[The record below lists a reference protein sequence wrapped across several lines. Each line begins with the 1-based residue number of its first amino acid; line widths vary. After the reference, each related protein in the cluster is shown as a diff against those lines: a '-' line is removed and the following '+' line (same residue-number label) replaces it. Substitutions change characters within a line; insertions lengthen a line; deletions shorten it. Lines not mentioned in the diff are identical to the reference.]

1 MTIISMYML
10 QFEIQTVDRCYSL
23 TKHLIQ
29 KMEPKKIAI
38 FSEKGRNN
46 TEFKAELCDWE
57 INFPNVT

>member
-1 MTIISMYML
+1 ML